1 MKIKCYYTGPLQVN
15 TYLCYDEESLE
26 ALVVDPG
33 GPSNQLVSDIKDNKL
48 ILKYVFLTH
57 GHGDH
62 IGGVEDLKEKF
73 PQAKLVAGAKEASML
88 SGALDNVSGELF
100 GRSISLI
107 ADISVKENDT
117 LSIGSVNFRVIET
130 PGHTPGGISLYTKG
144 LVFSGDTLFR
154 QSIGRTDFPGGD
166 QRQLFDSIRQK
177 LYTLPE
183 DTVVLPGHMEQ
194 TEIGFEK
201 RNNYFV

>member
-1 MKIKCYYTGPLQVN
+1 MKLKCYYTGPLQVN

>member
-1 MKIKCYYTGPLQVN
+1 M
-15 TYLCYDEESLE
+15 
-26 ALVVDPG
+26 DPG

>member
-73 PQAKLVAGAKEASML
+73 PQAMLVAGAKEASML